1 MPSPAQ
7 ITPNPG
13 MVASCSD
20 IVDFIPLLAS
30 IFRNKIAP
38 NVAAN
43 MPKYPP
49 LYYFTLFS
57 TVSLTPF
64 INKPASLRDVTIAM
78 LSNSSSEN
86 VNVVMPDQKK
96 FF

>member
-20 IVDFIPLLAS
+20 IVDFILLLVS
-30 IFRNKIAP
+30 IFRNNIAP

-43 MPKYPP
+43 MPKNPP
-49 LYYFTLFS
+49 FYSLTLFS

-64 INKPASLRDVTIAM
+64 INTPASLRDLIIAI

-86 VNVVMPDQKK
+86 VNVVMPV
-96 FF
+96 